1 MAKRR
6 NAKKEKAARNKVNAR
21 QFRKKSSYSSSRT
34 RRFSNNENKSSET
47 DNNNDNSPMDE
58 SHKISSRVGS
68 SDV

>member
-34 RRFSNNENKSSET
+34 RRFSNNDNKPSETEDNDKSS
-47 DNNNDNSPMDE
+47 MDE
-58 SHKISSRVGS
+58 EHETSRRVRGS
-68 SDV
+68 DE

>member
-34 RRFSNNENKSSET
+34 RRFSNNGNKPSET
-47 DNNNDNSPMDE
+47 EDNSDKSPVDE
-58 SHKISSRVGS
+58 SHETSRRLGN
-68 SDV
+68 

>member
-34 RRFSNNENKSSET
+34 RRFSSNDNKPLET
-47 DNNNDNSPMDE
+47 EENNDKSGVEGKETSRRVSGSDE
-58 SHKISSRVGS
+58 
-68 SDV
+68 

>member
-34 RRFSNNENKSSET
+34 RRFSNNDNKSSET
-47 DNNNDNSPMDE
+47 DNNDDKSSVDE
-58 SHKISSRVGS
+58 GHQISG
-68 SDV
+68 